1 MKITR
6 GQDVKRQDT
15 GALLLTSANKQQQK
29 NCNPPPPLPLKKQ
42 KQKTNKTK
50 NTKYVYCNVKG
61 PDNRAHF
68 KINCI
73 KLISQLGEE
82 LCIEVQK
89 KKVQI
94 LNPKYLNFSYYTS
107 L

>member
-15 GALLLTSANKQQQK
+15 GARQQTNNSK
-29 NCNPPPPLPLKKQ
+29 RTVNPPLPLKKQ

>member
-1 MKITR
+1 MYLAKLSRIICSNASMMFDGVQNENHSGSRCKTLGHR
-6 GQDVKRQDT
+6 GTAVDVSKKNNSKRT
-15 GALLLTSANKQQQK
+15 VT
-29 NCNPPPPLPLKKQ
+29 PPFPLKKQ

-82 LCIEVQK
+82 LCIEV
-89 KKVQI
+89 
-94 LNPKYLNFSYYTS
+94 
-107 L
+107 